1 MLQITWKKKKLSG
14 WFWQVTFLWLVYFFI
29 SCGTS
34 MSNMTKCSAY
44 VSMLF
49 PKTSSVLHVLH
60 QPVFTSW
67 TKVSKHQTITSM
79 NYDKFPSNDQSFKAG
94 YLNKV
99 YYLHV
104 DCSLRQWL
112 DLQIWLLQRGAHY
125 CFHQTK
131 IFDIFLTHLSL
142 RGGVYRTFEISARE
156 LDAVNMITELFVQVC
171 LEKMSRLS
179 LAHSLIIGGIH
190 FVES

>member
-60 QPVFTSW
+60 ACVY
-67 TKVSKHQTITSM
+67 IL
-79 NYDKFPSNDQSFKAG
+79 DQSVKTPDNNQHELWQISLQWSKLQGRLFKQ
-94 YLNKV
+94 
-99 YYLHV
+99 
-104 DCSLRQWL
+104 SLLLTRR
-112 DLQIWLLQRGAHY
+112 LQFKTMTWPPNLVITAWSALLFPPDQDFWH
-125 CFHQTK
+125 F
-131 IFDIFLTHLSL
+131 FDTFVIEGRSLSD
-142 RGGVYRTFEISARE
+142 FW
-156 LDAVNMITELFVQVC
+156 N
-171 LEKMSRLS
+171 
-179 LAHSLIIGGIH
+179 
-190 FVES
+190 